1 MTFAGA
7 YISAAKL
14 EVVGNRAPE
23 PGTHALMAL
32 DLVAVG
38 AVARRKA

>member
-7 YISAAKL
+7 CISVAKF

-32 DLVAVG
+32 GLVALG